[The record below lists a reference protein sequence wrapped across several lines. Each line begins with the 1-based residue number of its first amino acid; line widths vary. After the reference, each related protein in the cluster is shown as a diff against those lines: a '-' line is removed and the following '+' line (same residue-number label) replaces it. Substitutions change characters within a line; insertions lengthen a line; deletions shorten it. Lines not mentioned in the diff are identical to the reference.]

1 MSSKKPSSLLK
12 ALNYIEIIGN
22 KLPDPCTIFI
32 ILSIIVIIASEIAFR
47 LGISV
52 EYIGFKDGVETTI
65 TSSAK
70 SLLSAEGIRIIVTKA
85 LPNYIGFAP
94 LGVVMLA
101 MLGVGISEKSGLIGV
116 ALKLLVLKTPKRL
129 ITAVVVFAGIMSNV
143 ASDIGY
149 VILIPLG
156 AIVFLIMG
164 RHPLA
169 GLAATF
175 AGVSAGYSAN
185 LTVGV
190 VDVLLANFTTSAA
203 NIIDPNYHVAGTSN
217 FYFLAF
223 STILLTIVGTIV
235 TEKIVEPNLGKY
247 EGEGSDKY
255 EHDLNISELDKKGLM
270 MALLSFIIFA
280 IIICI
285 LVVPSNGILRGEN
298 GAFLKSPFMDGIVII
313 IALFFFIPS
322 VVYAFVTKQFK
333 NDKDVMK
340 SMGESMSTLGYYL
353 VLSFFASQFVYYFSY
368 TNIGTIISVTGANL
382 LKSTGFTGVP
392 LIISFVFASA
402 FINLFIGSAS
412 AKWAIMSPIFVPMF
426 MQIGYSPEFVQLA
439 YRIGDSSTNI
449 ITPLMSYF
457 AMIVVFA
464 EKYESKE
471 QKEGSGLGTLAALML
486 PYSITFL
493 VSWSLLLIIWM
504 LTGLPIGIGG
514 VIHY

>member
-280 IIICI
+280 IIIYNI
-285 LVVPSNGILRGEN
+285 RYYHLYIS
-298 GAFLKSPFMDGIVII
+298 
-313 IALFFFIPS
+313 
-322 VVYAFVTKQFK
+322 
-333 NDKDVMK
+333 
-340 SMGESMSTLGYYL
+340 STIKW
-353 VLSFFASQFVYYFSY
+353 
-368 TNIGTIISVTGANL
+368 NIKRRKRSI
-382 LKSTGFTGVP
+382 FE
-392 LIISFVFASA
+392 ISFYGRNSYYNS
-402 FINLFIGSAS
+402 IILF
-412 AKWAIMSPIFVPMF
+412 
-426 MQIGYSPEFVQLA
+426 Y
-439 YRIGDSSTNI
+439 T
-449 ITPLMSYF
+449 
-457 AMIVVFA
+457 
-464 EKYESKE
+464 
-471 QKEGSGLGTLAALML
+471 
-486 PYSITFL
+486 
-493 VSWSLLLIIWM
+493 
-504 LTGLPIGIGG
+504 
-514 VIHY
+514 